1 MRGGRAL
8 PVLGAGMTAETPA
21 PHTAE
26 HRAVEVLIVGAG
38 QAGLGT
44 GYWLSRRTS
53 ASFLIVD
60 AAPQPGQ
67 SWCDRWESLTLFTPR
82 RFSGLPGLRFPKGQT
97 RYPTRTEMQAYLGQ
111 YARRFDLPVHLD
123 TRIEAVEPA
132 EGGGFL
138 ARTSRGTISAR
149 HVVVA
154 TGPFSR
160 PARPAAA
167 DGLDAEVHQLHSS
180 DYKRPSDIPPG
191 DVLVVGGG
199 NSAAQLAVELAASHR
214 VTVAAPQPL
223 WYLPAEILG
232 ISLYWWIYATGILN
246 AGVHS
251 SVGRYVR
258 ERGDAIIGS
267 QLTHLVDDGTVRLHL
282 SPVATGQGRTLTL
295 ADGTRLTPST
305 VLWCTGFRP
314 SYPWLRVPG
323 ALDADGAPLH
333 QAGASPV
340 PGLSW
345 MGLPWQTR
353 LNSSIA
359 DGVDRDAQALV
370 SRLPSPPLRV
380 SASGIIPAALRPTPQ
395 R

>member
-1 MRGGRAL
+1 
-8 PVLGAGMTAETPA
+8 MTATGPPPPETPQ
-21 PHTAE
+21 

-44 GYWLSRRTS
+44 GYWLARRTT

-60 AAPQPGQ
+60 ASSQPGQ
-67 SWCDRWESLTLFTPR
+67 SWCDRWDSLTLFTPR
-82 RFSGLPGLRFPKGQT
+82 RFSGLPGLRFPKGQA
-97 RYPTRTEMQAYLGQ
+97 RYPTRTEMSAYLGQ
-111 YARRFDLPVHLD
+111 YARRFELPVQLD
-123 TRIEAVEPA
+123 TRIETVEPA

-138 ARTSRGTISAR
+138 ARTR
-149 HVVVA
+149 
-154 TGPFSR
+154 
-160 PARPAAA
+160 
-167 DGLDAEVHQLHSS
+167 
-180 DYKRPSDIPPG
+180 
-191 DVLVVGGG
+191 GGG

-223 WYLPAEILG
+223 WYLPEEILG
-232 ISLYWWIYATGILN
+232 ISLYWWIYVTGILN
-246 AGVHS
+246 AGSNS

-258 ERGDAIIGS
+258 ERGDAIIGR
-267 QLTHLVDDGTVRLHL
+267 QLAHLVDQGTVRLLL
-282 SPVATGQGRTLTL
+282 SPVAAGHGRTLSL

-305 VLWCTGFRP
+305 VLWCTGY
-314 SYPWLRVPG
+314 SWLDVPG

-370 SRLPSPPLRV
+370 DRLRTSTSTPH
-380 SASGIIPAALRPTPQ
+380 ATPAARQTARPGVG

>member
-1 MRGGRAL
+1 
-8 PVLGAGMTAETPA
+8 MTATEPPAPETPQ
-21 PHTAE
+21 

-67 SWCDRWESLTLFTPR
+67 SWCDRWDSLTLFTPR
-82 RFSGLPGLRFPKGQT
+82 RFSALPGLRFPKGKA
-97 RYPTRTEMQAYLGQ
+97 RYPTKSEMQAYLAE
-111 YARRFDLPVHLD
+111 YVRRFDLPVQLD
-123 TRIEAVEPA
+123 TRIESVEPA
-132 EGGGFL
+132 DGGGFV

-160 PARPAAA
+160 PALPAAA

-180 DYKRPSDIPPG
+180 DYKQPSDITTG

-223 WYLPAEILG
+223 WYLPQEILG

-246 AGVHS
+246 AGSDS

-258 ERGDAIIGS
+258 QRGDAIIGR
-267 QLTHLVDDGTVRLHL
+267 QLAHLVDDGTVRLLL
-282 SPVATGQGRTLTL
+282 SPVVAGRDRALTL

-314 SYPWLRVPG
+314 SYPWLGVPG
-323 ALDADGAPLH
+323 ALDADGAPRH

-370 SRLPSPPLRV
+370 ARLPTSTSSPPD
-380 SASGIIPAALRPTPQ
+380 ATPATPQ
-395 R
+395 PAHPGVG

>member
-1 MRGGRAL
+1 
-8 PVLGAGMTAETPA
+8 MTATEPTAPETPQ
-21 PHTAE
+21 

-44 GYWLSRRTS
+44 GYWLARRTS

-60 AAPQPGQ
+60 AASQPGQ
-67 SWCDRWESLTLFTPR
+67 SWCDRWDSLTLFTPR
-82 RFSGLPGLRFPKGQT
+82 RFSALPGLRFPKGKS
-97 RYPTRTEMQAYLGQ
+97 RYPTRTEMQAYLAE
-111 YARRFDLPVHLD
+111 YARRFDLPVQLA

-132 EGGGFL
+132 EGGGFV
-138 ARTSRGTISAR
+138 AHTSRGTISAR
-149 HVVVA
+149 HLVIA
-154 TGPFSR
+154 TGPFSE
-160 PARPAAA
+160 PALPSAAG
-167 DGLDAEVHQLHSS
+167 GLDAGVHQLHSS
-180 DYKRPSDIPPG
+180 EYNRPADIPPG

-223 WYLPAEILG
+223 WYLPEEILG

-246 AGVHS
+246 AGSES

-258 ERGDAIIGS
+258 QRGDAIIGR
-267 QLTHLVDDGTVRLHL
+267 QLAHLVDDGTVRLLL
-282 SPVATGQGRTLTL
+282 SPVTAGRGRTLTL

-314 SYPWLRVPG
+314 SYPWLGVPG
-323 ALDADGAPLH
+323 ALDADGAPRH
-333 QAGASPV
+333 HAGASPV

-359 DGVDRDAQALV
+359 DGLDRDAKNLV
-370 SRLPSPPLRV
+370 SRLPTSTSSPPD
-380 SASGIIPAALRPTPQ
+380 APPAARQTAHPGVRQ
-395 R
+395 

>member
-1 MRGGRAL
+1 
-8 PVLGAGMTAETPA
+8 MTATEPPAPETPQ
-21 PHTAE
+21 HD
-26 HRAVEVLIVGAG
+26 AVDVLIVGAG

-44 GYWLSRRTS
+44 GYWLSRRS
-53 ASFLIVD
+53 AASFVIVD
-60 AAPQPGQ
+60 AASQPGQ
-67 SWCDRWESLTLFTPR
+67 SWCDRWDSLRLFTPR
-82 RFSGLPGLRFPKGQT
+82 RFSALPGLRFPKGEGP
-97 RYPTRTEMQAYLGQ
+97 YPTKTEMQAYLAA
-111 YARRFDLPVHLD
+111 YAQHFDLPVQLD
-123 TRIEAVEPA
+123 THIEAVEPA

-138 ARTSRGTISAR
+138 ARTSRGTIAAR

-154 TGPFSR
+154 TGPFAR

-167 DGLDAEVHQLHSS
+167 DDLDAEVHQLHSS
-180 DYKRPSDIPPG
+180 DYKRPADIAPG

-214 VTVAAPQPL
+214 VTVVAPQPL
-223 WYLPAEILG
+223 WYLPEEILG

-246 AGVHS
+246 AASDS

-258 ERGDAIIGS
+258 QRGDAVIGR
-267 QLTHLVDDGTVRLHL
+267 QLAHLVDDGTVRLLL
-282 SPVATGQGRTLTL
+282 SPVAAGDGRTLTL
-295 ADGTRLTPST
+295 VDGTRLTPST

-314 SYPWLRVPG
+314 SYPWLGVPD
-323 ALDADGAPLH
+323 ALDADGAPRH

-370 SRLPSPPLRV
+370 SRLPMFASSPGRGPVARQT
-380 SASGIIPAALRPTPQ
+380 TPQ